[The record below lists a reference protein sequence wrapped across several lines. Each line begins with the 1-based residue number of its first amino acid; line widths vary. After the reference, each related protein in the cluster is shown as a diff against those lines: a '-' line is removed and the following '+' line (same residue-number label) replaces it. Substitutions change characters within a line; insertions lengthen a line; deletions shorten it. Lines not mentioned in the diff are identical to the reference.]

1 MNLSSCQAPAA
12 PCEARAFDAGGD
24 LLLLLPAALNR
35 RWPPFVPEPEPGD
48 RPRYQRQGALGLVE
62 INGPLDQRGSRG
74 YWSYWDGY
82 EAIAARICA
91 ALLDPQVGCV
101 VLRINS
107 PGGVVAGCFEAV
119 ATILRAK
126 AEAGKPIHV
135 IVDEMACSA
144 AYALACVA
152 DRITLPASGEL
163 GSVGVVATYYNWL
176 DELKQAGVRVAVLTS
191 GEQKADGSPV
201 VPWDK
206 AMLARL
212 QAEVDELAG
221 LFFALVA
228 RARKTTPEAIQ
239 ALQAA
244 TFRGQAAVDAGLAD
258 AVQSPA
264 EALDV
269 AAAAALARRGALLTT
284 ARAEKDRLTMK
295 SIANLLGLPED
306 ASEEALVA
314 ALSKL
319 LGHKASLDE
328 LCAVTSKTT
337 AEEALGVARGWAK
350 TAEAYETLVVERA
363 KEQAAARSSAIE
375 DAFLR
380 AKEEGRLTPAQ
391 EAAKRQL
398 INSGVLVLDADIKVA
413 AFRAELLASPIVVPG
428 HQELQGSGQTSA
440 VGKRWEDM
448 TTAEKHA
455 LYNDVEGGGRA
466 VYDAALAD
474 YKARTHKRRLQGT
487 RQVPSSGASQAT
499 PTSAPKPP
507 AGSANDAR

>member
-1 MNLSSCQAPAA
+1 MTLSSCQAAAA

-35 RWPPFVPEPEPGD
+35 RWPPFVSEPEPGD
-48 RPRYQRQGALGLVE
+48 RPRYQRTGALGIVE
-62 INGPLDQRGSRG
+62 INGPLDQRGSHG

-152 DRITLPASGEL
+152 DRIALPATGEV

-176 DELKQAGVRVAVLTS
+176 DELKQSGVRVAVLTS
-191 GEQKADGSPV
+191 GEQKADGSPL

-228 RARKTTPEAIQ
+228 RARKASPEAIQ

-244 TFRGQAAVDAGLAD
+244 TFRGQAAVEAGLAD

-269 AAAAALARRGALLTT
+269 AAAAALARRNALLTT

-295 SIANLLGLPED
+295 SIALALGLPEE
-306 ASEEALVA
+306 ASEADLLA
-314 ALSKL
+314 ATVKL
-319 LGHKASLDE
+319 KGASDE
-328 LCAVTSKTT
+328 LCAVTGKSSP
-337 AEEALGVARGWAK
+337 AEALGAVRGLVQTKAAYDQLVAHQAEQQKAAREAAVETIWKDAVASGKRTPAQVEAARASR
-350 TAEAYETLVVERA
+350 TAGTLVLDTDEKIAAYQAEIEASPSALPSSSKPASGGPLVGKPWGEMKPAERA
-363 KEQAAARSSAIE
+363 KLRRENPQAAAALQKAHDDE
-375 DAFLR
+375 QAQ
-380 AKEEGRLTPAQ
+380 AK
-391 EAAKRQL
+391 AK
-398 INSGVLVLDADIKVA
+398 G
-413 AFRAELLASPIVVPG
+413 
-428 HQELQGSGQTSA
+428 
-440 VGKRWEDM
+440 
-448 TTAEKHA
+448 
-455 LYNDVEGGGRA
+455 
-466 VYDAALAD
+466 
-474 YKARTHKRRLQGT
+474 
-487 RQVPSSGASQAT
+487 
-499 PTSAPKPP
+499 
-507 AGSANDAR
+507 